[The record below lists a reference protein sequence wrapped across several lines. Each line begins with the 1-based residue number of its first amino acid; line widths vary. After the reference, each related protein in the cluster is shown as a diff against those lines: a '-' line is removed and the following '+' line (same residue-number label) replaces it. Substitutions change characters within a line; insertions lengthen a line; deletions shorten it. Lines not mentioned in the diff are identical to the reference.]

1 MKILIKDRQ
10 RRRHLN
16 KDRIIRASRRIL
28 SHLNQPRAELSILF
42 VGDKIMARLNAEYRD
57 VHKTTDVLSFEAAF
71 PAAGGEAQHVLGDV
85 VISVPRAESQAKEY
99 NVGLYEEIHRLLI
112 HGILHLLGYDHKRS
126 VYYAS
131 QMKKK
136 EREIFHATQEM
147 D

>member
-28 SHLNQPRAELSILF
+28 SHLNQPKAELSILF
-42 VGDKIMARLNAEYRD
+42 VGDKQMTRLNAEFRG
-57 VHKTTDVLSFEAAF
+57 VHRTTDVLSFEAAIT
-71 PAAGGEAQHVLGDV
+71 ATGGEAQNVLGDV
-85 VISVPRAESQAKEY
+85 VINVPQAELQAKEY
-99 NVGLYEEIHRLLI
+99 NLGVYAEIHRLLV
-112 HGILHLLGYDHKRS
+112 HGILHLLGYDHERS
-126 VYYAS
+126 VYYEK

-136 EREIFHATQEM
+136 EREILHATQEM